1 MRGGRKRLGFGF
13 SSEDIDEAMKEVED
27 IEAEILH
34 ELYGV
39 AVNYAEDMLRLEK
52 QIVCPVCQQD
62 KVEEQ
67 GPSIVKC
74 RNKVK
79 SNRNSIT
86 TTESRV
92 VVLLN
97 AILFQILHV
106 HHRDSR
112 LQSHGFHWINFCPGF
127 IFLIKFVD

>member
-67 GPSIVKC
+67 GPSIVRC
-74 RNKVK
+74 RNKVNDSSFSLTK
-79 SNRNSIT
+79 S
-86 TTESRV
+86 
-92 VVLLN
+92 
-97 AILFQILHV
+97 Q
-106 HHRDSR
+106 D
-112 LQSHGFHWINFCPGF
+112 
-127 IFLIKFVD
+127 

>member
-1 MRGGRKRLGFGF
+1 MSALRGGRKRLGFGF

-79 SNRNSIT
+79 SNQFF
-86 TTESRV
+86 
-92 VVLLN
+92 
-97 AILFQILHV
+97 LFVYI
-106 HHRDSR
+106 
-112 LQSHGFHWINFCPGF
+112 
-127 IFLIKFVD
+127 